1 MSERG
6 PAGSIDNKGEG
17 SGSLQ
22 AQPAVT
28 NRGRPT
34 CKFFLTRRGCSH
46 GSECRFSHV
55 VPPPEAREEET
66 AVRERPRGRRS
77 SKPPVCRQFLAS
89 SSCKY
94 GDRCRYRHVTRQE
107 TDGGHQRG
115 EEDED
120 QTLQDEVEQT
130 SLKGRGGRREE
141 SSSGT
146 THLLDLTSYPGLGSA
161 GETTPP
167 LSLCM
172 IYPFSCQNFLARW
185 KVLRC
190 VVNYCA
196 SMKASFVCLVVCRGH
211 GWCTTP
217 PTPVFTTHLSLLT
230 SSHLTPSQTPVGCP
244 EQETRPH
251 GALAGF
257 VHDHTH
263 FHCYWGYQT
272 TPPS

>member
-1 MSERG
+1 MSEG
-6 PAGSIDNKGEG
+6 GLAGSIDNQGEG

-22 AQPAVT
+22 AQPAES
-28 NRGRPT
+28 NKGRPT

-55 VPPPEAREEET
+55 VPPPEAGEQET

-94 GDRCRYRHVTRQE
+94 GDRCRYRHVARQE

-115 EEDED
+115 KEDED
-120 QTLQDEVEQT
+120 QTLQDEVEQI

-141 SSSGT
+141 SSGT

-167 LSLCM
+167 LSVCM
-172 IYPFSCQNFLARW
+172 NYTIYLLPSKFVG
-185 KVLRC
+185 K
-190 VVNYCA
+190 
-196 SMKASFVCLVVCRGH
+196 MGSFTMCC
-211 GWCTTP
+211 
-217 PTPVFTTHLSLLT
+217 
-230 SSHLTPSQTPVGCP
+230 
-244 EQETRPH
+244 
-251 GALAGF
+251 
-257 VHDHTH
+257 
-263 FHCYWGYQT
+263 
-272 TPPS
+272 